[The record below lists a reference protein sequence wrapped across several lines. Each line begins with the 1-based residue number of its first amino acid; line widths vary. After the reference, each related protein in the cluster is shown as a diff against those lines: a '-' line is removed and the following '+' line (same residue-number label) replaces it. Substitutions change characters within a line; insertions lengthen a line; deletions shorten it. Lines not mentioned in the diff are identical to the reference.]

1 MARLTNRLGILFS
14 LLVLGFSLPIA
25 AITRERFNVNNNVW
39 YFHARS
45 AKPTPLDIK
54 HALETKLLKYPMNRC
69 SWEIKWDET
78 NSNVFIRLTFT
89 ESHEP
94 KPAHQ
99 NDAYLAT
106 MPEYSLNTA
115 RTVFKKGFELI
126 EVVADSSFKMPN
138 INTAMSQSF
147 LDSLPDE
154 AFFKVPD
161 HSTSQSQNSRP
172 PAARKG
178 QPDIST
184 VHDPDRS
191 SRDTGRS
198 TPPAADKGQPD
209 SSTVHKSD
217 TDRSSRDTGRSAHSA
232 AHKGQPD
239 RETGRS
245 AAPKQDTDRSSR
257 DTGRSTPPAADKGQP
272 DSSTVHNPDTDRSSR
287 DTDRSAAHNRDA
299 GRSSRDTDRSASDHT
314 DPSAES
320 SCPPTDPR
328 TADGAAPYRISHPTN
343 RDSIKSSDV
352 VGFSRP
358 SWLVMVALG
367 CLTTSTSFY
376 FGN

>member
-45 AKPTPLDIK
+45 AKPTSLGMQQALDSLLRG
-54 HALETKLLKYPMNRC
+54 HAMNRC
-69 SWEIKWDET
+69 SWDTKWDET
-78 NSNVFIRLTFT
+78 NTNVFVRLTFI

-94 KPAHQ
+94 KPAHK
-99 NDAYLAT
+99 NDVQLLKMPALAF
-106 MPEYSLNTA
+106 NVA
-115 RTVFKKGFELI
+115 RTICKDDFELI

-184 VHDPDRS
+184 VHDP
-191 SRDTGRS
+191 
-198 TPPAADKGQPD
+198 
-209 SSTVHKSD
+209 
-217 TDRSSRDTGRSAHSA
+217 DRSSRDTGRSAHSA

>member
-191 SRDTGRS
+191 SRDT
-198 TPPAADKGQPD
+198 
-209 SSTVHKSD
+209 
-217 TDRSSRDTGRSAHSA
+217 
-232 AHKGQPD
+232 
-239 RETGRS
+239 
-245 AAPKQDTDRSSR
+245 
-257 DTGRSTPPAADKGQP
+257 
-272 DSSTVHNPDTDRSSR
+272 
-287 DTDRSAAHNRDA
+287 DRSAAHNRDA